1 MLSSNH
7 NQKLKKGILARGRA
21 KRWKWKTLLIRMLDL
36 PDEWIERTVNSIR
49 YQTFS
54 FPDCTILRL

>member
-1 MLSSNH
+1 
-7 NQKLKKGILARGRA
+7 
-21 KRWKWKTLLIRMLDL
+21 MLDL

-54 FPDCTILRL
+54 FPDCTILRLWNETFLGG